1 MALVYD
7 DTSVRP
13 AFRGGTPIS
22 EWGSEKV
29 MALWGEHLRNRLY
42 LQFMAKEGDYAERQQ
57 AHKELA
63 ICARK
68 AAFWERH
75 PAFDKSEASRVRHE
89 VQREWAPGRRR

>member
-22 EWGSEKV
+22 EWGPEKV
-29 MALWGEHLRNRLY
+29 MSLWAEHLRNRAY
-42 LQFMAKEGDYAERQQ
+42 LQFMAREGDYAERQQ
-57 AHKELA
+57 ANRELA

-75 PAFDKSEASRVRHE
+75 PAFDKSAASEIRHRVA
-89 VQREWAPGRRR
+89 REWAGGKRR